1 MRYSFFLFVLF
12 FFSCKTLS
20 VHEILDKKFDKIER
34 ASYFLYFYP
43 NSQIYIKRDK
53 LTNNFSVFLNIVLN
67 LDLKSDFNSD
77 YLKLIQDGNYIG
89 NVSIS
94 KVVSIGRFRFLYVNI
109 DRGNSDLIL
118 RALNP
123 HKSLSFVL
131 DEYSYQV
138 WTRETLEYDAKFIDV
153 DFESSRNT
161 LKYVLDNNIL

>member
-12 FFSCKTLS
+12 FFSCRTLS
-20 VHEILDKKFDKIER
+20 VHEILDKKFDTIER
-34 ASYFLYFYP
+34 ANYFLYFYP

-53 LTNNFSVFLNIVLN
+53 LTNSFSVFLNIVLN
-67 LDLKSDFNSD
+67 LDLKSDFNGD
-77 YLKLIQDGNYIG
+77 YLKLIKDDNYIG
-89 NVSIS
+89 NVNIS

-131 DEYSYQV
+131 DEHSYQV
-138 WTRETLEYDAKFIDV
+138 WTRETLKYDAKFIDV

-161 LKYVLDNNIL
+161 LKYALENNIL

>member
-1 MRYSFFLFVLF
+1 MRYSFFLLVLF

-94 KVVSIGRFRFLYVNI
+94 KVVSIGRFKFLYVNI

-153 DFESSRNT
+153 DFKSSINT
-161 LKYVLDNNIL
+161 LKYALENNIL